1 MDLLCNVAM
10 CHLPCGF
17 HRYPLPVFIDEA
29 EITVKGGNGG
39 NGCISFRREK
49 YIPKGGPK
57 GGDGGRGG
65 DVIFFADE
73 NVNTL
78 FDFSGQ
84 HHWAAPNGEPGR
96 GKQQYGLAGEDMVV
110 RVPPG
115 TLVYNKE
122 SSELIVDLSPAGM
135 QFVIAK
141 GGKGGF
147 GNEHYKS
154 PTNQAPKNAQP
165 GEPGVQIRL
174 KLVLKLIA
182 DVGIVG
188 LPNAGKS
195 TLLSSISDAKP
206 KIANYPFT
214 TLQPQLGIAALD
226 GKRRLVFAD
235 IPGLIEG
242 AAEGAGLGH
251 EFLRHIERT
260 KILVHLVDI
269 APEDGSDPTA
279 NHAMI
284 RHELARYSVILA
296 EKPEIIVLNK
306 IDVLDEDEAAKAIGK
321 FRKSLKL
328 GHAEPLLALSAATGH
343 GTRELLEKVW
353 STLRPKVENWK
364 SESEPQG
371 VSPRSE

>member
-1 MDLLCNVAM
+1 M
-10 CHLPCGF
+10 
-17 HRYPLPVFIDEA
+17 FIDEA

-84 HHWAAPNGEPGR
+84 HHWQAPNGQPGR
-96 GKQQYGLAGEDMVV
+96 GKQQYGLAGEDLTV

-115 TLVYNKE
+115 TLVYNKDTND
-122 SSELIVDLSPAGM
+122 LIVDMSPAGM
-135 QFVIAK
+135 SFVIAK

-154 PTNQAPKNAQP
+154 PTNQAPKTAQP
-165 GEPGVQIRL
+165 GEPGPQVRL
-174 KLVLKLIA
+174 KLELKLIA

-206 KIANYPFT
+206 KIASYPFT
-214 TLQPQLGIAALD
+214 TLQPQLGIAVLD
-226 GKRRLVFAD
+226 TKRRLVFAD

-242 AAEGAGLGH
+242 AADGAGLGH

-260 KILVHLVDI
+260 KILVHLLDI
-269 APEDGSDPTA
+269 APEDGTTPA
-279 NHAMI
+279 ENHAMI
-284 RHELARYSVILA
+284 RRELAKYSTILA

-306 IDVLDEDEAAKAIGK
+306 IDVLDEDDAAKAIAG
-321 FRKSLKL
+321 FRKSLRL
-328 GHAEPLLALSAATGH
+328 GHSEPLLTLSAATGQ

-353 STLRPKVENWK
+353 LTLRPKVENWK
-364 SESEPQG
+364 GESEPQS
-371 VSPRSE
+371 V

>member
-1 MDLLCNVAM
+1 M
-10 CHLPCGF
+10 CFPSLPF
-17 HRYPLPVFIDEA
+17 PVFIDEA

-122 SSELIVDLSPAGM
+122 TGDLIVDMSPAGM

-165 GEPGVQIRL
+165 GEIGAQVRL
-174 KLVLKLIA
+174 KLELKLIA

-214 TLQPQLGIAALD
+214 TLQPQLGIAVLD

-269 APEDGSDPTA
+269 GT
-279 NHAMI
+279 
-284 RHELARYSVILA
+284 R
-296 EKPEIIVLNK
+296 
-306 IDVLDEDEAAKAIGK
+306 
-321 FRKSLKL
+321 
-328 GHAEPLLALSAATGH
+328 PLLHHPG
-343 GTRELLEKVW
+343 
-353 STLRPKVENWK
+353 
-364 SESEPQG
+364 
-371 VSPRSE
+371 